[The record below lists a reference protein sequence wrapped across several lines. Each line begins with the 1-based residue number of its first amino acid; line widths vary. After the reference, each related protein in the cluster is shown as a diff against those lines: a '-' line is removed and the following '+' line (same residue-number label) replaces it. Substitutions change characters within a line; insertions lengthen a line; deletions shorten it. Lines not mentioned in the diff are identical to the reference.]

1 MLLTAAQTTVFF
13 EDAAQMGIPNATV
26 VQLQVEGIVSV
37 DDLADF
43 DKDTASS
50 RLLLTYAVLRKGY
63 MIRTLE
69 RLQVR
74 RFRLHLLCLER
85 NPNSD

>member
-1 MLLTAAQTTVFF
+1 MS
-13 EDAAQMGIPNATV
+13 IPNATV

-43 DKDTASS
+43 DKDTASTI
-50 RLLLTYAVLRKGY
+50 LLLTYAVLLRKGY
-63 MIRTLE
+63 LIRTLE